1 MKITNENYC
10 VIQGWMLHIGCSNWN
25 ELAAYALVYGFSQ
38 DRQSEFTGSISYIQ
52 EWLMCSKRNVSYIM
66 GNLVEKGLLVKE
78 QYEINGVKFNKYK
91 AVIPQPQI
99 DNARIAGVV
108 QNLQGGSAN
117 FAHNN
122 DVYNNTPL
130 YNSPLM
136 GEIIYPPEGE
146 TTSKNKTKKSEKA
159 KEKKELDMSCVPASF
174 KEVVDV
180 WLKYKKEKQQTYKQI
195 GFDAMVEKLI
205 KYSNGN
211 PETAKEIILDA
222 MSNNYS
228 GFFPLK
234 REAETPN
241 HLQNLSPEYINLKNE
256 QNNGNNRT
264 STKTTRNSGIISP
277 EDFARSFGLGWN
289 IGKREQ

>member
-38 DRQSEFTGSISYIQ
+38 DGQSEFTGSISYIQ

-130 YNSPLM
+130 YNSPLT

-159 KEKKELDMSCVPASF
+159 KEKKELDMSCVTASF
-174 KEVVDV
+174 K
-180 WLKYKKEKQQTYKQI
+180 
-195 GFDAMVEKLI
+195 
-205 KYSNGN
+205 
-211 PETAKEIILDA
+211 
-222 MSNNYS
+222 
-228 GFFPLK
+228 
-234 REAETPN
+234 
-241 HLQNLSPEYINLKNE
+241 
-256 QNNGNNRT
+256 
-264 STKTTRNSGIISP
+264 
-277 EDFARSFGLGWN
+277 
-289 IGKREQ
+289 